1 MKNYI
6 ILFSISILFSQTDK
20 MYVGDLDEEEVS
32 LFSFGKKKTIEKVPF
47 SNSYII
53 YGKFNGVNWETGEID
68 FVGNDGKLY
77 SEPTFVKSIKN
88 SNNKLYVQPIVL
100 ETFRK
105 IKQNLIREQM
115 QKECENNK
123 SISVLVLPIKDD
135 FYGFTEDIEE
145 TMATDGCY
153 NVFSNETALEFLY
166 NENIQL
172 QNINDF
178 LIGKIGQT
186 VGVDYII
193 YGYASEYDIPYK
205 YAAVG
210 SNQSIQRVVPYNP
223 DDYMTNL
230 LVSINNW
237 SVTAKEVSMR
247 SIASSV
253 AGTYITLTY
262 YSIDIKTGGK
272 KFLTKNKT
280 MMKKG

>member
-1 MKNYI
+1 MKE
-6 ILFSISILFSQTDK
+6 QCED
-20 MYVGDLDEEEVS
+20 
-32 LFSFGKKKTIEKVPF
+32 
-47 SNSYII
+47 
-53 YGKFNGVNWETGEID
+53 
-68 FVGNDGKLY
+68 
-77 SEPTFVKSIKN
+77 
-88 SNNKLYVQPIVL
+88 NKA
-100 ETFRK
+100 
-105 IKQNLIREQM
+105 
-115 QKECENNK
+115 
-123 SISVLVLPIKDD
+123 ISVLVLPIKDD

-145 TMATDGCY
+145 AMDTIGCY

-178 LIGKIGQT
+178 LIGKIGRT

-205 YAAVG
+205 YASVG
-210 SNQSIQRVVPYNP
+210 SDQSIQRMVHYNP

-237 SVTAKEVSMR
+237 SSTANEIRMR
-247 SIASSV
+247 TFASSV

-262 YSIDIKTGGK
+262 YSIDTKTGEK
-272 KFLTKNKT
+272 KFLTKNRT

>member
-1 MKNYI
+1 MRKYI
-6 ILFSISILFSQTDK
+6 FLFSISIIFSQTDK
-20 MYVGDLDEEEVS
+20 MYIGDLDEKEIH
-32 LFSFGKKKTIEKVPF
+32 LFPSKKRTIVKVPF

-53 YGKFNGVNWETGEID
+53 YGKYNGVNWETGEID
-68 FVGNDGKLY
+68 FVGNDGRLY

-88 SNNKLYVQPIVL
+88 SNNELYLQPNVL
-100 ETFRK
+100 KGLRNQ
-105 IKQNLIREQM
+105 KQNLIRKQM
-115 QKECENNK
+115 QEQCEDNK

-153 NVFSNETALEFLY
+153 NIFSNETALEFLY

-178 LIGKIGQT
+178 LIGKIGRT

-210 SNQSIQRVVPYNP
+210 SDQSIQRVAAYNP

-230 LVSINNW
+230 LISINNW
-237 SVTAKEVSMR
+237 SATANEIRMR
-247 SIASSV
+247 TLASSA

>member
-1 MKNYI
+1 MRKYI
-6 ILFSISILFSQTDK
+6 FLFSISILFSQTDM

-32 LFSFGKKKTIEKVPF
+32 VFSFKKRTIVKVPF

-53 YGKFNGVNWETGEID
+53 YGKYNGVNWETGEID
-68 FVGNDGKLY
+68 FVGNDGRLY

-88 SNNKLYVQPIVL
+88 SNNELYLQPNVL
-100 ETFRK
+100 KGLRNQ
-105 IKQNLIREQM
+105 KQNLIRKRMQEQ
-115 QKECENNK
+115 CEDNK

-153 NVFSNETALEFLY
+153 NIFSNETALEFLY

-178 LIGKIGQT
+178 LIGKIGRT

-210 SNQSIQRVVPYNP
+210 SDQSIQRVAAYNP

-230 LVSINNW
+230 LISITNW
-237 SVTAKEVSMR
+237 SVTAKEISMR
-247 SIASSV
+247 SLASSV
-253 AGTYITLTY
+253 AGTFITLTF
-262 YSIDIKTGGK
+262 YSIDIKTGEK
-272 KFLTKNKT
+272 KYLTKNKT

>member
-1 MKNYI
+1 MRNYI

-20 MYVGDLDEEEVS
+20 MFVGDLDEEEVKI
-32 LFSFGKKKTIEKVPF
+32 FSFKTIKTIEKVPF

-53 YGKFNGVNWETGEID
+53 YGKYNGVNWETGEID
-68 FVGNDGKLY
+68 FVGNDGRRY
-77 SEPTFVKSIKN
+77 IEPTFVKSIKN
-88 SNNKLYVQPIVL
+88 SKDAFYLQSNVLKGLRKKKQILIKERMKEQCEDNKA
-100 ETFRK
+100 
-105 IKQNLIREQM
+105 
-115 QKECENNK
+115 
-123 SISVLVLPIKDD
+123 ISVLVLPIKDD

-153 NVFSNETALEFLY
+153 NIFSNETALEFLY

-178 LIGKIGQT
+178 LIGKIGRT

-210 SNQSIQRVVPYNP
+210 SDQSIQRVAAYNP

-230 LVSINNW
+230 LISINNW
-237 SVTAKEVSMR
+237 SATANEIRMR
-247 SIASSV
+247 TLASSA

>member
-1 MKNYI
+1 MRNYI
-6 ILFSISILFSQTDK
+6 ILFSISILFSQSDK

-32 LFSFGKKKTIEKVPF
+32 LFSFKKKTIEKVPF

-53 YGKFNGVNWETGEID
+53 YGKYNGVNWETGEID
-68 FVGNDGKLY
+68 FVGNDGRLY
-77 SEPTFVKSIKN
+77 SEPAFVKSIKN
-88 SNNKLYVQPIVL
+88 SNNELYLQPNVL
-100 ETFRK
+100 KGLRK
-105 IKQNLIREQM
+105 QKQNLIRKQM
-115 QKECENNK
+115 QEQCEDNK

-153 NVFSNETALEFLY
+153 NIFSNETALEFLY

-178 LIGKIGQT
+178 LIGKIGRT
-186 VGVDYII
+186 VGVDYIL

-210 SNQSIQRVVPYNP
+210 SDQSIQRVAAYNP

-230 LVSINNW
+230 LISINNW
-237 SVTAKEVSMR
+237 SATANEIRMR
-247 SIASSV
+247 TLASSA

>member
-1 MKNYI
+1 MRNYI
-6 ILFSISILFSQTDK
+6 ILFSISILFSQSDK
-20 MYVGDLDEEEVS
+20 MYVGDLDEKEVG
-32 LFSFGKKKTIEKVPF
+32 LFSFKKKTIEKVPF

-53 YGKFNGVNWETGEID
+53 YGKYNGVNWETGEID
-68 FVGNDGKLY
+68 FVGNDGRLY
-77 SEPTFVKSIKN
+77 SEPAFVKSIKN
-88 SNNKLYVQPIVL
+88 SNNELYLQPNVL
-100 ETFRK
+100 KGLRK
-105 IKQNLIREQM
+105 QKQNLIRKRMQEQ
-115 QKECENNK
+115 CEDNK

-145 TMATDGCY
+145 TMTIDGCY
-153 NVFSNETALEFLY
+153 NIFSNETALEFLY

-178 LIGKIGQT
+178 LIGKIGRT

-210 SNQSIQRVVPYNP
+210 SDQSIQRLVHYNP

-237 SVTAKEVSMR
+237 SSTANEIRMR
-247 SIASSV
+247 TFASSV

-262 YSIDIKTGGK
+262 YSIDTKTGGK